1 MSSVI
6 ERFFE
11 LVAGLLG
18 WLYSLT
24 NSYGLA
30 IILLTVFV
38 MLLITPLNLK
48 STRSMLEMQR
58 LQPELRRIQT
68 QYKDDRERQQQ
79 EMMAFYKEHNINPL
93 GGCLPMVLQ
102 APIFLIL
109 YRVLRGITERNG
121 GYGSGV
127 GHFVGQT
134 KMQVPLTNWRL
145 TDQVFDPQHLN
156 KSSEMYRSLAS
167 TTKMQ
172 FLGVD
177 LSLSPLEALRI
188 GVLTAIPFML
198 LMAGMLVSQIIQNR
212 QIQGRNPNGNINP
225 QQQMMMKVLPFMLP
239 VFSVGFP
246 AGLGVYYFVQGL
258 CRIGLQKYITGR
270 FYGEGGLGHEVN
282 AVQRAAKDA
291 KDEEKKSGKAIDT
304 TSSEGRSGNGKSSGT
319 AANGNGK
326 RTAAATAKPPTSP
339 KAVALQKKTTGG
351 TQQQGRRSGTPR
363 SRSFPTNGGDNPNNP
378 NNEN

>member
-11 LVAGLLG
+11 LVAGVLG

-30 IILLTVFV
+30 IILLTVIV

-68 QYKDDRERQQQ
+68 QFKDDRERQQQ

-93 GGCLPMVLQ
+93 GGCLPMLLQ

-109 YRVLRGITERNG
+109 YRVLRGITERKG
-121 GYGSGV
+121 GYGSGG
-127 GHFVGQT
+127 GHVVGQLESGVT
-134 KMQVPLTNWRL
+134 PTRWRL
-145 TDQVFDPQHLN
+145 TDQVFDPQHL
-156 KSSEMYRSLAS
+156 KKTSEMYRSLSS
-167 TTKMQ
+167 TTKMN

-188 GVLTAIPFML
+188 GVIVAIPFL
-198 LMAGMLVSQIIQNR
+198 VLMVGMLVSQIIQNR
-212 QIQGRNPNGNINP
+212 QIQGRNPNGNVNP

-239 VFSVGFP
+239 VFSFGFP

-258 CRIGLQKYITGR
+258 CRIGLQRYITKR
-270 FYGEGGLGHEVN
+270 FYGEGGLGHKANE
-282 AVQRAAKDA
+282 VQRAAKDA
-291 KDEEKKSGKAIDT
+291 KSEEKSDKSDKSDGAKTAT
-304 TSSEGRSGNGKSSGT
+304 ASGSSGRSSNGR
-319 AANGNGK
+319 
-326 RTAAATAKPPTSP
+326 RTSPPPSVKPPTSP
-339 KAVALQKKTTGG
+339 KAVALQKKATGG
-351 TQQQGRRSGTPR
+351 PQQRGRRSGAPR
-363 SRSFPTNGGDNPNNP
+363 SRSRDSG
-378 NNEN
+378 

>member
-109 YRVLRGITERNG
+109 YRVLGESPSAMVATA
-121 GYGSGV
+121 V
-127 GHFVGQT
+127 AWAT
-134 KMQVPLTNWRL
+134 
-145 TDQVFDPQHLN
+145 
-156 KSSEMYRSLAS
+156 SSAKQRCRSL
-167 TTKMQ
+167 
-172 FLGVD
+172 
-177 LSLSPLEALRI
+177 
-188 GVLTAIPFML
+188 
-198 LMAGMLVSQIIQNR
+198 
-212 QIQGRNPNGNINP
+212 
-225 QQQMMMKVLPFMLP
+225 
-239 VFSVGFP
+239 
-246 AGLGVYYFVQGL
+246 
-258 CRIGLQKYITGR
+258 
-270 FYGEGGLGHEVN
+270 
-282 AVQRAAKDA
+282 
-291 KDEEKKSGKAIDT
+291 
-304 TSSEGRSGNGKSSGT
+304 
-319 AANGNGK
+319 
-326 RTAAATAKPPTSP
+326 
-339 KAVALQKKTTGG
+339 
-351 TQQQGRRSGTPR
+351 
-363 SRSFPTNGGDNPNNP
+363 
-378 NNEN
+378 

>member
-18 WLYSLT
+18 WLYALT

-93 GGCLPMVLQ
+93 GGCLPMLLQ

-134 KMQVPLTNWRL
+134 QAGVNPLTHWRL
-145 TDQVFDPQHLN
+145 TEQVFDPQHLS
-156 KSSEMYRSLAS
+156 KTSEMYQSLS
-167 TTKMQ
+167 NTTKMQ
-172 FLGVD
+172 FLGID
-177 LSLSPLEALRI
+177 LSLSPVEALRI

-198 LMAGMLVSQIIQNR
+198 LMAGLLVSQIIQNR
-212 QIQGRNPNGNINP
+212 QIQGRNPNGNVNP

-239 VFSVGFP
+239 VFSFGFP
-246 AGLGVYYFVQGL
+246 AGLGLYYFVQGL
-258 CRIGLQKYITGR
+258 CRIGLQRYITGR
-270 FYGEGGLGHEVN
+270 FYGEGGLGHAVN
-282 AVQRAAKDA
+282 EVQRAAKDA
-291 KDEEKKSGKAIDT
+291 KAEEKKTGKSIDA
-304 TSSEGRSGNGKSSGT
+304 TSSEGRSGNGKT
-319 AANGNGK
+319 ATEPRAPRGGQGNGSGSGSS
-326 RTAAATAKPPTSP
+326 AAKPPSST
-339 KAVALQKKTTGG
+339 KAVALQKKSSGG
-351 TQQQGRRSGTPR
+351 PPQQGRRSGAPR
-363 SRSFPTNGGDNPNNP
+363 SRTRDSNSDN
-378 NNEN
+378 

>member
-18 WLYSLT
+18 WLYALT

-93 GGCLPMVLQ
+93 GGCLPMLLQ

-121 GYGSGV
+121 GWARVEASNGWSGWVDGS
-127 GHFVGQT
+127 
-134 KMQVPLTNWRL
+134 RL
-145 TDQVFDPQHLN
+145 
-156 KSSEMYRSLAS
+156 
-167 TTKMQ
+167 
-172 FLGVD
+172 G
-177 LSLSPLEALRI
+177 
-188 GVLTAIPFML
+188 
-198 LMAGMLVSQIIQNR
+198 
-212 QIQGRNPNGNINP
+212 
-225 QQQMMMKVLPFMLP
+225 
-239 VFSVGFP
+239 
-246 AGLGVYYFVQGL
+246 
-258 CRIGLQKYITGR
+258 
-270 FYGEGGLGHEVN
+270 
-282 AVQRAAKDA
+282 
-291 KDEEKKSGKAIDT
+291 
-304 TSSEGRSGNGKSSGT
+304 
-319 AANGNGK
+319 
-326 RTAAATAKPPTSP
+326 
-339 KAVALQKKTTGG
+339 
-351 TQQQGRRSGTPR
+351 
-363 SRSFPTNGGDNPNNP
+363 
-378 NNEN
+378 

>member
-24 NSYGLA
+24 NGYGLA

-270 FYGEGGLGHEVN
+270 FYGEEG
-282 AVQRAAKDA
+282 
-291 KDEEKKSGKAIDT
+291 SDT
-304 TSSEGRSGNGKSSGT
+304 K
-319 AANGNGK
+319 
-326 RTAAATAKPPTSP
+326 
-339 KAVALQKKTTGG
+339 
-351 TQQQGRRSGTPR
+351 
-363 SRSFPTNGGDNPNNP
+363 
-378 NNEN
+378 